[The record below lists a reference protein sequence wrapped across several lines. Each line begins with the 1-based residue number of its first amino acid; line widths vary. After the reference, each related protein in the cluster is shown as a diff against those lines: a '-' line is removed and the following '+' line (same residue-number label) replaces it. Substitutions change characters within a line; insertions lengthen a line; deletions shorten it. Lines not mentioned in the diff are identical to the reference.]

1 MDRVVAKVNKMKR
14 LNDKG
19 FSLLEVLVAVV
30 ILAVGLLAAASMQ
43 TTALTATTTSRNT
56 TLAVQLAE
64 EMVDR
69 IRVNAGTTPDIY
81 DSNPDIDINMS
92 TESCSSLSNATAL
105 GDCNQWRDRLTSSG
119 LPNPSGTVLVEL
131 DEPIDNAAKITVEI
145 SWGTIGVKR
154 MKVITIMETRVS

>member
-1 MDRVVAKVNKMKR
+1 MR
-14 LNDKG
+14 NDKG

-43 TTALTATTTSRNT
+43 TMALTATTTSRNT

-69 IRVNAGTTPDIY
+69 IRVNAGTTPNVYNNLATGSCTSI
-81 DSNPDIDINMS
+81 SN
-92 TESCSSLSNATAL
+92 TTAL
-105 GDCNQWRDRLTSSG
+105 GDCNQWRDRLQSSG
-119 LPNPSGTVLVEL
+119 LPNPTGTVLVTL
-131 DEPIDNAAKITVEI
+131 NSPIANAAEITVEV

-154 MKVITIMETRVS
+154 MKVITILETRVS